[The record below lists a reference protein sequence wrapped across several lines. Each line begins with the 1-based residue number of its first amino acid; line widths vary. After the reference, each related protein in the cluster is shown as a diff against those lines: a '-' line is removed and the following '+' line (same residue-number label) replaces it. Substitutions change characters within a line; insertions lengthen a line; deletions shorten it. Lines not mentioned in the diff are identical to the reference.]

1 MWLPIYMI
9 HLDLTFNISH
19 PAAKKS
25 IFLFVCLFFRTLF
38 IYLHG
43 FPHKHR
49 NERTRPFAANHFC
62 RTKPSCH
69 AGEQKSP
76 WDKTNRANDFLKLI
90 MCSFCLFNLVP
101 RALFRGIGGG
111 SPRSPPSKPGKSA
124 LGTRLLFDLSQCDF
138 CSPAW

>member
-19 PAAKKS
+19 RAAKKS
-25 IFLFVCLFFRTLF
+25 IFCLFVCFSKRYLYTSMAFLISTETKEQGPLQLA
-38 IYLHG
+38 IYVVQN
-43 FPHKHR
+43 R
-49 NERTRPFAANHFC
+49 
-62 RTKPSCH
+62 H
-69 AGEQKSP
+69 AGEQKSH
-76 WDKTNRANDFLKLI
+76 WDKTNRANYFLKLI

-111 SPRSPPSKPGKSA
+111 SPPPKPGKSA